1 MMTNPIE
8 NTMIVAHLAIEDVC
22 VLLTAI
28 GVTKR
33 IRLGVYQQK
42 MDDAK
47 SFEALHDVQLL
58 DQIHSCHSV
67 ALLPVTF

>member
-8 NTMIVAHLAIEDVC
+8 NTMNFGHLAIEDVC
-22 VLLTAI
+22 VLLIAI

-47 SFEALHDVQLL
+47 SFEA
-58 DQIHSCHSV
+58 CT
-67 ALLPVTF
+67 TFSS